1 MVTTSI
7 CISEILTTTP
17 LFNRLSNTIL
27 KRLTQKSQLLRYQ
40 MGQQIAVK
48 ESIPAQVAI
57 LYQGQARLI
66 GYTSESSLP
75 STLKLLKPGAIIG
88 WVSLLRSVP
97 CETVIASTDAV
108 CLLVP
113 ALTFQ
118 SLLLHSSDFANA
130 FTQNCALPELFELL
144 HLELQRQALGNIDL
158 VAKTREI
165 LPQAVILKLPK
176 GKTPINQ
183 LEPNRIWLL
192 SSGNTNFAIGDRIEA
207 SSTRPTLQV
216 ESGSARLVGIPPIN
230 LQPTTPATT
239 ATELNPFD
247 NIPLAPSQP
256 PALETRTA
264 RNIKYPYVNGRGEV
278 NQTLACLQMLSE
290 YWNIPF
296 RRDVVRKVLVN
307 QHQHLG
313 NISLQLCGSVAS
325 MLGLQAQMSTV
336 PSVAISRIQTPVMLQ
351 WQNDL
356 AILYKASDREFILG
370 IPGKGIEHHKPKA
383 FMQSWGEQGEVL
395 LLQPTLITPQKQFG
409 LSWFAP
415 FLTKYRRV
423 LTEVLI
429 ASFFVQIF
437 SLANPLITQTI
448 VDKVLVNKF
457 KKGEP
462 LLILDYKV
470 HQARLKS
477 LQKIRSS
484 LLIENQFYQSH
495 IAGKKESLPTAI
507 FPQFVSLTKN
517 RAALVTE
524 NHLLQAQYDGTTKG
538 MFLTKEQQQQ
548 VISQQVEAQSRI
560 AAAKSEIEQLQRQLK
575 QAQIQL
581 QANRKKLKHNI
592 STLKKFASLVKEG
605 VISKLQQEN
614 QQQEVDNTNA
624 EIARS
629 QEEKFRLQAA
639 IEQAQARV
647 ENTKAVDR
655 KYLTTQIASNN
666 QKIAEIDTQLTK
678 AIIENNKRIAE
689 TDSQISQTN
698 KNIEQSVVKSPIDGI
713 VFDLKPNVIGF
724 VANSNEPVVKIV
736 PEKDLIASVSIT
748 NKDIA
753 FVKEK
758 MPVDVRIDSLPFS
771 EFGDIKGT
779 LISIG
784 SDVLEPT
791 QIKPNYTFPATVRL
805 KQQYIDINGRKIK
818 LKSGMSVS
826 ANIKLRK
833 RSILSIFVDDFLA
846 DKLESVKTI
855 R

>member
-1 MVTTSI
+1 MT
-7 CISEILTTTP
+7 LNNHRTTP
-17 LFNRLSNTIL
+17 YPQFSSTPTKTKKNNYSLEHPLIL
-27 KRLTQKSQLLRYQ
+27 KQSTIWSKSILWSL
-40 MGQQIAVK
+40 IAV
-48 ESIPAQVAI
+48 
-57 LYQGQARLI
+57 
-66 GYTSESSLP
+66 
-75 STLKLLKPGAIIG
+75 
-88 WVSLLRSVP
+88 
-97 CETVIASTDAV
+97 
-108 CLLVP
+108 
-113 ALTFQ
+113 
-118 SLLLHSSDFANA
+118 
-130 FTQNCALPELFELL
+130 
-144 HLELQRQALGNIDL
+144 
-158 VAKTREI
+158 
-165 LPQAVILKLPK
+165 
-176 GKTPINQ
+176 
-183 LEPNRIWLL
+183 
-192 SSGNTNFAIGDRIEA
+192 
-207 SSTRPTLQV
+207 
-216 ESGSARLVGIPPIN
+216 
-230 LQPTTPATT
+230 TT
-239 ATELNPFD
+239 ATVTW
-247 NIPLAPSQP
+247 A
-256 PALETRTA
+256 
-264 RNIKYPYVNGRGEV
+264 
-278 NQTLACLQMLSE
+278 
-290 YWNIPF
+290 
-296 RRDVVRKVLVN
+296 
-307 QHQHLG
+307 
-313 NISLQLCGSVAS
+313 SVAKIEKVIQVQGK
-325 MLGLQAQMSTV
+325 LEPQGNVKELKVPLQGV
-336 PSVAISRIQTPVMLQ
+336 VNEIHVEDG
-351 WQNDL
+351 DL
-356 AILYKASDREFILG
+356 
-370 IPGKGIEHHKPKA
+370 
-383 FMQSWGEQGEVL
+383 V
-395 LLQPTLITPQKQFG
+395 
-409 LSWFAP
+409 
-415 FLTKYRRV
+415 
-423 LTEVLI
+423 
-429 ASFFVQIF
+429 
-437 SLANPLITQTI
+437 
-448 VDKVLVNKF
+448 

-470 HQARLKS
+470 HQARLNS

-484 LLIENQFYQSH
+484 LLVENQFYQSH

-507 FPQFVSLTKN
+507 LPQFVSLTKN
-517 RAALVTE
+517 RAALLAE
-524 NHLLQAQYDGTTKG
+524 NNLLQAQYDGTTKG

-548 VISQQVEAQSRI
+548 VISQQIEAQSRI

-592 STLKKFASLVKEG
+592 STLKKFASLAKEG

-624 EIARS
+624 EIARL
-629 QEEKFRLQAA
+629 QEEQFRLQAA

-647 ENTKAVDR
+647 KNTKAVDR
-655 KYLTTQIASNN
+655 KDLTSQIASNN

-698 KNIEQSVVKSPIDGI
+698 KNIEQSIVKSPIDGI

-758 MPVDVRIDSLPFS
+758 MPVYVRIDSLPFS

-779 LISIG
+779 LTSIG

-833 RSILSIFVDDFLA
+833 RSILNIFVDDFLA